1 MPHRPS
7 PKPPSS
13 SPSPSRP
20 QESQIE
26 VLYNTAVQSF
36 VRRDHVKTQATLAR
50 LLESLKKKRIG
61 PCRIWYELD
70 GVQSGDENSEAI
82 ANDDWIVKTLK
93 LLISSTASLYTD
105 PPNNTQA
112 LPELLVCML
121 PPKPPK
127 EILSYLHHRCVSA
140 YYSKGATAH
149 LLPPQLVSTLIL
161 ASLKLSPQRPAL
173 DFAHSM
179 TESWIASLP
188 DSLILSISPTSSYR
202 PKDPIERKRVE
213 SAREGYLKVV
223 ELFIGEVLSHEE
235 EWEMARGFLEGEV
248 VMSSKKKETL
258 YKHLRTLESKAHLP
272 SPAPSP
278 SSSLILPSSSDSL
291 SIEGEGGKRMRS
303 RSSRSSSTSSSSSSS
318 SEATARPGTSQ
329 RGGLLGTGLALGQ
342 RMEQLRQIRK
352 TGTDTGEESQRPGSI
367 ASQTSGSGISEST
380 YRLGHSNLTSNPSS
394 RRRNDV
400 PASRLDNLHPVLQS
414 LLGRLP
420 TSLSTTLQSL
430 SPITLTVITIPFP
443 LLIIFT
449 IIRLRRSKPAR
460 QQTTIVEGMRGGS
473 GNTLSQVQHRL
484 QRVRAQQRGWWDWV
498 LWYLRWWLTKFAGVW
513 KLGTTITYV

>member
-61 PCRIWYELD
+61 PYRTWYKLD
-70 GVQSGDENSEAI
+70 GAKPDNENSEAA
-82 ANDDWIVKTLK
+82 ANDDWMVKTLK
-93 LLISSTASLYTD
+93 LLISSTASLYAD
-105 PPNNTQA
+105 PPNNTTA
-112 LPELLVCML
+112 LPELLVSML
-121 PPKPPK
+121 PPKSPK
-127 EILSYLHHRCVSA
+127 EILSYLQHRCMSA

-161 ASLKLSPQRPAL
+161 ASLKLSPQRSAL

-223 ELFIGEVLSHEE
+223 ELFIGEVLSREE

-248 VMSSKKKETL
+248 VMSSKKKEVRTIIPIPFSVHTQTNIEFKRHCTNIL
-258 YKHLRTLESKAHLP
+258 EHLNPRLP
-272 SPAPSP
+272 SPLQPHPLPHPSFSLLPPIPYPLKRKKKVRYAPDYQGHQAHHHP
-278 SSSLILPSSSDSL
+278 AQARAKLPL
-291 SIEGEGGKRMRS
+291 
-303 RSSRSSSTSSSSSSS
+303 
-318 SEATARPGTSQ
+318 
-329 RGGLLGTGLALGQ
+329 
-342 RMEQLRQIRK
+342 
-352 TGTDTGEESQRPGSI
+352 
-367 ASQTSGSGISEST
+367 
-380 YRLGHSNLTSNPSS
+380 
-394 RRRNDV
+394 V
-400 PASRLDNLHPVLQS
+400 PVLPRMAVSWVQVS
-414 LLGRLP
+414 L
-420 TSLSTTLQSL
+420 
-430 SPITLTVITIPFP
+430 
-443 LLIIFT
+443 
-449 IIRLRRSKPAR
+449 
-460 QQTTIVEGMRGGS
+460 
-473 GNTLSQVQHRL
+473 
-484 QRVRAQQRGWWDWV
+484 
-498 LWYLRWWLTKFAGVW
+498 
-513 KLGTTITYV
+513 

>member
-50 LLESLKKKRIG
+50 LLESLKNKRIG
-61 PCRIWYELD
+61 PSRIWYELG

-121 PPKPPK
+121 PPKSPK
-127 EILSYLHHRCVSA
+127 EILSYLQHRCVI
-140 YYSKGATAH
+140 
-149 LLPPQLVSTLIL
+149 STLIL

-223 ELFIGEVLSHEE
+223 ELFIGEVLSREE

-248 VMSSKKKETL
+248 VMSSKKKEIL

-278 SSSLILPSSSDSL
+278 SSSLILPSSSDFL

-342 RMEQLRQIRK
+342 RMEQLRQLRK
-352 TGTDTGEESQRPGSI
+352 TGTYTGEESQRPGSI

-380 YRLGHSNLTSNPSS
+380 YRLGHSNLTGNPSS

-430 SPITLTVITIPFP
+430 SPITLTVITIPLP

-449 IIRLRRSKPAR
+449 IIRLRRSRPAR